1 MLVGGCNEAPKT
13 TSQASEPSVQPS
25 APPSAPP
32 SALPRALPR
41 AQQRVNFGVTI
52 AGAEFGSDGLSFC
65 NEEPGALGV
74 NYFHNNPWT
83 FNWFHEEGVD
93 LFRVPFRWERIQP
106 LLGGPLEKVEIDRLV
121 RIAEWAE
128 EKGVRVIFDMHN
140 FGRYSIRYQDKI
152 VSAVINKKYDSQ
164 VLVSSDNLID
174 VWSKIIRACDA
185 VEVTPWALGLM
196 NEPHDM
202 GLGNWRK
209 ISRSLVTGIRAMGSH
224 HTLLV
229 AGDGWSSAENWKKH
243 HGAKT
248 WIEDPLDKVIYEAHV
263 YFDHDGAGRY
273 GLSFSEELRR
283 DPKIYDRPQ
292 QRLAPFLKWL
302 KKNNARGIIGEIG
315 VPNSIKPWESIVLE
329 AMVLLQQHDVEMVY
343 WAAGEWWGDYQM
355 SIQPPIENSL
365 GNDLFRILKKN

>member
-1 MLVGGCNEAPKT
+1 MP
-13 TSQASEPSVQPS
+13 QPSEPSVQSSVQPS
-25 APPSAPP
+25 APPKAP
-32 SALPRALPR
+32 R
-41 AQQRVNFGVTI
+41 RVNFGVTI

-65 NEEPGALGV
+65 NEDSGVLGV
-74 NYFHNNPWT
+74 NYFYNKPWT

-93 LFRVPFRWERIQP
+93 LFRIPFRWERIQP
-106 LLGGPLEKVEIDRLV
+106 LLGGPLDKVELDRLV
-121 RIAEWAE
+121 RVAQWAE
-128 EKGVRVIFDMHN
+128 DKGVRVIFDMHN

-152 VSAVINKKYDSQ
+152 VSAVIDKKYDSQ
-164 VLVSSDNLID
+164 VLVSSENLID

-185 VEVTPWALGLM
+185 AQATPWALGLM

-209 ISRSLVTGIRAMGSH
+209 ISRSLVAGIREMGSK

-229 AGDGWSSAENWKKH
+229 AGDNWSSAENWKTS

-263 YFDHDGAGRY
+263 YFDHNGAGTY

-315 VPNSIKPWESIVLE
+315 VPNSIKPWESVVLE
-329 AMVLLQQHDVEMVY
+329 AMALLQQHDVEMIY

-355 SIQPPIENSL
+355 SIQPPVENSL
-365 GNDLFRILKKN
+365 GNDLFRSLKKN